1 MWTKHSSNEA
11 IHQDGY
17 PAKAGVQLC
26 PSQLLDAASLG
37 PPGSFSENN
46 RNRRTRQ
53 MGDPEGVSLCE
64 APCLAHGHK
73 QRTFAA
79 PITTTVKIT
88 AAQLAGHISPH
99 VVSAKQLSKAKNN

>member
-26 PSQLLDAASLG
+26 PSQLLDSASLSL
-37 PPGSFSENN
+37 PGSFSENN
-46 RNRRTRQ
+46 SNHRTRQ
-53 MGDPEGVSLCE
+53 MGDSLCE

-73 QRTFAA
+73 QWTFAA
-79 PITTTVKIT
+79 PITTCVKIT
-88 AAQLAGHISPH
+88 AVQLAGHINPH
-99 VVSAKQLSKAKNN
+99 VVSSKQFSKAKNT

>member
-1 MWTKHSSNEA
+1 MWAKHSSDEA

-26 PSQLLDAASLG
+26 PSQLLDSASLSI
-37 PPGSFSENN
+37 PGSFSENN
-46 RNRRTRQ
+46 SNHCTHQ
-53 MGDPEGVSLCE
+53 MGDTEGVSLCE

-73 QRTFAA
+73 QWT

-88 AAQLAGHISPH
+88 AMQLAGHISPY
-99 VVSAKQLSKAKNN
+99 VVSAKQFSKAKNT